1 MDTVLAI
8 VGWLTT
14 NWQLVVALAFG
25 LLVLIGALGDWL
37 KINQDLRNLFL
48 VAEKALAKHLI
59 KNGPDAMKAVVV
71 SLYLLMPLRIQL
83 LLRLIAK
90 AAGTTDLTLLER
102 FAQWV
107 YDGIKATYERELN
120 AMALRDSEQWCTFVK
135 RKL

>member
-8 VGWLTT
+8 VGWLTA
-14 NWQLVVALAFG
+14 NWQLVVALVFG
-25 LLVLIGALGDWL
+25 FLVLISALGDWL

-59 KNGPDAMKAVVV
+59 KNGPDAMKSVVV
-71 SLYLLMPLRIQL
+71 SLYAMLPLRI
-83 LLRLIAK
+83 RVVFKLIAK
-90 AAGTTDLTLLER
+90 AAGTTDLMLLER

-107 YDGIKATYERELN
+107 YDRIKTTYERELD
-120 AMALRDSEQWCTFVK
+120 AMALRDGGQWCTFVK